1 MKGRGLL
8 RFTGRSRSRSLTP
21 PHWRRAVEER
31 VRKGNMR
38 HDDGI
43 FNKSAGDLASNS
55 IEKAATNGKNG
66 ERETKRRDE
75 SNDDAKATKRAR
87 SRSRSRSRNRHGG
100 DKERSRKHEN
110 KEDTDESRAVPRY
123 YIRNFVIIILNE
135 I

>member
-1 MKGRGLL
+1 
-8 RFTGRSRSRSLTP
+8 
-21 PHWRRAVEER
+21 
-31 VRKGNMR
+31 MR

-43 FNKSAGDLASNS
+43 FNKSAGDLASDS
-55 IEKAATNGKNG
+55 LEKATTNGKNG

-75 SNDDAKATKRAR
+75 SNDDVKAAKRARSR

-123 YIRNFVIIILNE
+123 FN
-135 I
+135 